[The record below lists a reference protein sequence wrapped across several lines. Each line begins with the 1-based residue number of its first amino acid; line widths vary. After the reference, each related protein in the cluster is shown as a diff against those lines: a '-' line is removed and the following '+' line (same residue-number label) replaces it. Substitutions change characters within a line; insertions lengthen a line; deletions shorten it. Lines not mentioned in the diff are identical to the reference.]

1 MNFVTF
7 IRNETKMTSI
17 RDKNDLYSRQKWA
30 FRYESDYEFLAD
42 SDRTK
47 SHKWRNLP

>member
-1 MNFVTF
+1 MNSVTF
-7 IRNETKMTSI
+7 IRNEVNI
-17 RDKNDLYSRQKWA
+17 QKWA
-30 FRYESDYEFLAD
+30 FRYEPDYEFLAD